1 MSHPENCLLTGTPSL
16 HNERIKQLLLNNPG
30 LRPRKIYSKRFM
42 IQLTALNVSCASG
55 LTTDLAKTD
64 KCNIIFIGFLYNKL
78 TLHSVLSGG
87 TVHIGIIG
95 TGYVGLVTG
104 VCFAEFGISVTCI
117 DKDEKK
123 VKTLKKGAVPF
134 YEPGL
139 EDLVKKNIR
148 NGRLRFSTKI
158 QDAVETSLV
167 IFIAVGTPPRG
178 DGSADMRYVE
188 AVAEEIAGKI
198 NGYKVIVTKSTVPV
212 GTGARLRKI
221 ISRKLKEQVDFD
233 IVSNPEF
240 LREGSAIEDFM
251 RPNRV
256 VIGAKSQ
263 QAVAIMK
270 DLYRPLYLIETP
282 FVVTNIETAELI
294 KYASNS
300 FLAVKISFVNELSNL
315 CDELGADVHMVAKGM
330 GLDHRIGSKF
340 LHPGPGYGGSCFP
353 KDTRALLTIAADN
366 GIELDIVKSA
376 IGANERQKS
385 IMVDKIKKG
394 LGGDITGKTIAVLGL
409 SFKPNTND
417 MREAPSIYIVE
428 KLLQDKAKVK
438 AFDPI
443 AMDDAKTVFRSKIK
457 YAKGPYDCVKGADA
471 VVILTEWNEFRNL
484 ELIKIRSLL
493 KTPNFFDL
501 RNIYEPEK
509 MKRLGFTY
517 FCVGRN

>member
-1 MSHPENCLLTGTPSL
+1 M
-16 HNERIKQLLLNNPG
+16 
-30 LRPRKIYSKRFM
+30 
-42 IQLTALNVSCASG
+42 
-55 LTTDLAKTD
+55 
-64 KCNIIFIGFLYNKL
+64 
-78 TLHSVLSGG
+78 
-87 TVHIGIIG
+87 HIGIIG

-104 VCFAEFGISVTCI
+104 ACFAEFGVYATCI

-123 VKTLKKGAVPF
+123 IRALKKGEVPF

-139 EDLVKKNIR
+139 EALVKKNIK

-158 QDAVETSLV
+158 QDAVDTSLV

-178 DGSADMRYVE
+178 DGSADMRYVDG
-188 AVAEEIAGKI
+188 VAEEIAGNIK
-198 NGYKVIVTKSTVPV
+198 GYKVIVTKSTVPV

-221 ISRKLKEQVDFD
+221 ISKQLKEQVDFD

-240 LREGSAIEDFM
+240 LREGAAIEDFM

-300 FLAVKISFVNELSNL
+300 FLAVKISFINELSNL
-315 CDELGADVHMVAKGM
+315 CDRVGADVHMVAKGM
-330 GLDHRIGSKF
+330 GLDHRIGAKF

-353 KDTRALLTIAADN
+353 KDTRALLQIAANN
-366 GIELDIVKSA
+366 GLELGVVGSA
-376 IGANERQKS
+376 IEANERQKS
-385 IMVDKIKKG
+385 IMIDKIKTG
-394 LGGDITGKTIAVLGL
+394 LGDLKGKTIAVLGL

-417 MREAPSIYIVE
+417 MREAPSIYIIE
-428 KLLQDKAKVK
+428 KLLKEKAKIK

-443 AMDDAKTVFRSKIK
+443 AMDDAKALFHARIK

-484 ELIKIRSLL
+484 ELLKIKTLL
-493 KTPNFFDL
+493 KAPNFFDL

-509 MKRLGFTY
+509 MKRLGFNY